1 MNDKTSPI
9 RPASASIVTGLCL
22 QYLFL
27 LRAVIISGQLAAV
40 FVSNYILAVPPAGLP
55 VAIVI
60 AALTVVTV
68 LSAHFIKPGVPVS
81 ERMMLGQLS
90 VDVFGMGALL
100 LFAGGAA
107 NPFASLLLVPVIVA
121 AALLRPALTGC
132 VAAGSVLCY
141 TVLMFTHVHPLYIEV
156 HPPQGEEIGHDFTM
170 HIWGMWWGFLF
181 SAGVVAYFVA
191 KMGAAL
197 RLHEHDLAAAR
208 ERALEANQLV
218 VLGTLAAGTA
228 HELGTPLGTMAIVA
242 KEMEREHRG
251 EAVLTARIG
260 LLREQIN
267 RCKGILA
274 KMAARAG
281 QVQADAGRRVRVD
294 RYLED
299 LIGEWRALRPGV
311 PLASRFEGPR
321 PAPEIVADRTLDQAI
336 LNVLNN
342 AADAAARNVDLE
354 VRWSSD
360 ALSIQVADDG
370 AGLPPEIKDHIG
382 EPFVTTKPSGKG
394 MGLGLYLAQSTLHR
408 LGGELTVSDLPGNG
422 VRARISVALAPLL
435 ASQRV

>member
-1 MNDKTSPI
+1 
-9 RPASASIVTGLCL
+9 
-22 QYLFL
+22 
-27 LRAVIISGQLAAV
+27 
-40 FVSNYILAVPPAGLP
+40 
-55 VAIVI
+55 
-60 AALTVVTV
+60 
-68 LSAHFIKPGVPVS
+68 
-81 ERMMLGQLS
+81 
-90 VDVFGMGALL
+90 MG
-100 LFAGGAA
+100 F
-107 NPFASLLLVPVIVA
+107 F
-121 AALLRPALTGC
+121 
-132 VAAGSVLCY
+132 
-141 TVLMFTHVHPLYIEV
+141 
-156 HPPQGEEIGHDFTM
+156 
-170 HIWGMWWGFLF
+170 F

-197 RLHEHDLAAAR
+197 RIHEHELAAAR

-242 KEMEREHRG
+242 KEMEREHRS

-274 KMAARAG
+274 NMAARAG

-311 PLASRFEGPR
+311 PLASRFEGRSRPPR
-321 PAPEIVADRTLDQAI
+321 SSRI
-336 LNVLNN
+336 
-342 AADAAARNVDLE
+342 ARSTRRSECLEQCGGRRGTNVDLE

-394 MGLGLYLAQSTLHR
+394 MGLGLYLARSTLNR
-408 LGGELTVSDLPGNG
+408 LGGELTVSDLPGAG